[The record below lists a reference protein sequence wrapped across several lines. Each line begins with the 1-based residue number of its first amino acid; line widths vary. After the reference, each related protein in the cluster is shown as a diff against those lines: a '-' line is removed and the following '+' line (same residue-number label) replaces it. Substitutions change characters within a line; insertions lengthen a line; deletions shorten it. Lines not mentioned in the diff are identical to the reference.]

1 MNSSVFSSFQ
11 PAPLRKKT
19 KHNNKTL
26 AAPIIDYTPPHPS
39 SACFFPLFFIY
50 QPNLLKVL
58 IQAVVNFMFPIL
70 AVHFIVHRSHS
81 LIHTLAESAAAAA
94 AASGGVAA
102 AGAGAAAVA
111 ASAVPQWLST
121 FAGKETVQVWGPTLF
136 GLATIPLF
144 PLLDK
149 PFEQAIEASFDFIWP
164 VNKKQGG
171 EKVE

>member
-1 MNSSVFSSFQ
+1 
-11 PAPLRKKT
+11 
-19 KHNNKTL
+19 
-26 AAPIIDYTPPHPS
+26 
-39 SACFFPLFFIY
+39 
-50 QPNLLKVL
+50 VL

-102 AGAGAAAVA
+102 AAAGAAAAA

-121 FAGKETVQVWGPTLF
+121 FAGKETVQVWGPTLL

-164 VNKKQGG
+164 VNKKKGG
-171 EKVE
+171 GKVE